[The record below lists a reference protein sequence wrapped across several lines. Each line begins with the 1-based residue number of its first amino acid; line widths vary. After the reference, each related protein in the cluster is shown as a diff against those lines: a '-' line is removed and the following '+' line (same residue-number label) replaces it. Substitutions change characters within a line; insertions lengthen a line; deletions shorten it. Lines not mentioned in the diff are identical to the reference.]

1 MKQSM
6 SEGTPAAEAVE
17 KRQQPDGQ
25 RHTSRMA
32 ALLLP
37 LLAAVC
43 CGSCITPRLSV
54 AADTDPAA
62 WQQAAEV
69 TIANDDTLARRD
81 LDLFLRCN
89 DRFGEDTLTVH
100 ITLLTPDSLRFGEPF
115 LLTLRHD
122 RRTAALASEAV
133 IPYRRRVRFGRT
145 GDYRIRI
152 TPARPVRGVE
162 SVGIHIKTSEQN

>member
-1 MKQSM
+1 M
-6 SEGTPAAEAVE
+6 SVSTTGHSPAG
-17 KRQQPDGQ
+17 RG
-25 RHTSRMA
+25 A
-32 ALLLP
+32 ALLTALF
-37 LLAAVC
+37 AALC
-43 CGSCITPRLSV
+43 CGSCVTPRLSV

-62 WQQAAEV
+62 WHETAEM
-69 TIANDDTLARRD
+69 TLRNDDTLARRD